1 MGEGRTVHQRKKKNQ
16 LCGACVLISVLA
28 GDLSVVRAMFFS
40 MLGKGNFQSIRLHYD
55 VQIDLFVDDLCSE
68 VYYSVYR
75 KFLSGTLHEI
85 VSATSFIFTVIR
97 NKSINEHR
105 IVKHL
110 VRYDTSYGKEA
121 KDGRRRVRQAKSLG
135 DSFC

>member
-1 MGEGRTVHQRKKKNQ
+1 MREGRNAHKRKKKNQ

-28 GDLSVVRAMFFS
+28 GDLSVVRAIFFS
-40 MLGKGNFQSIRLHYD
+40 MLGKGHFQSIRLHYD

-75 KFLSGTLHEI
+75 KFLSDTLHEI
-85 VSATSFIFTVIR
+85 VTPTSYIFKVIEH
-97 NKSINEHR
+97 KSSDEHN

-121 KDGRRRVRQAKSLG
+121 KDGRRRVRQAKSPG
-135 DSFC
+135 DSLC